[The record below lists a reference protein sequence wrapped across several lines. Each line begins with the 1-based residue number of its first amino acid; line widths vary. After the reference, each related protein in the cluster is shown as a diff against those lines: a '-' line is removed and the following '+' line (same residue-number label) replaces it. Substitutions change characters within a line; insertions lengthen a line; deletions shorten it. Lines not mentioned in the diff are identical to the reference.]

1 MRTIYFGRNALGRVQ
16 RAPGEPL
23 SLQSKTSGLKPRN
36 TVPPSITG
44 ATTTTGSVMNGDPGQ
59 WVGAGP
65 LVFTWKLNGQVIQDG
80 GVSYTVQ
87 AADAGK
93 TLTLTVGCM
102 NAYGGASSTSAGRV
116 LG

>member
-1 MRTIYFGRNALGRVQ
+1 MIRFGRNM
-16 RAPGEPL
+16 L
-23 SLQSKTSGLKPRN
+23 SLKQPYGLNRKGAGVKPRN

-59 WVGAGP
+59 WENVGP
-65 LVFTWKLNGQVIQDG
+65 LVFTWKLAGQVVQDG
-80 GVSYTVQ
+80 GVSYTVL

-93 TLTLTVGCM
+93 TLTLTVGTM
-102 NAYGGASSTSAGRV
+102 NAYGGASATSAGRV